1 VAGLLDQIAGLADT
15 PQKRAALA
23 ALVGELEKNPAHPP
37 ERFNRGVRNVA
48 GGMAKAIGEG
58 IAFPRKYMETY
69 QPGSMAADN
78 PAATEWAAGTAM
90 NMVGAPMLTGGVP
103 GMGAGIRAYHG
114 SPHDF
119 DRFDMSKI
127 GTGEGAQAYGHGL
140 YFAENPAVALEYKT
154 KLAGGATIEGK
165 DAFRGWDWLNS
176 TSRGMASHAL
186 KEAKQYGYSGDEAV
200 RTAIERL
207 KIPDGAG
214 QSERM
219 HYVDAQN
226 AIGSLIGKQWETSPG
241 RMYEVNINAAPEQ
254 FLDWDRPLAQHGEPA
269 KRALNEAWGLPSPEA
284 QANMTG
290 RDVYSTIAQTRGG
303 ERMIGQGSKQWGPVP
318 FANEP
323 AATEFFR
330 EAGIPGIKYLD
341 QGSRATSGGEL
352 IDVFKGPDGWQS
364 KIRVDNRTGIDFQS
378 PAQMFTTSKPYASRA
393 EAEAWAK
400 EKIGGGTNNYVVFDD
415 KIIEILRKYGLAGL
429 AAMPALA
436 NAPQLE
442 QAQ

>member
-23 ALVGELEKNPAHPP
+23 ALVGELERNPAHPP

-90 NMVGAPMLTGGVP
+90 NMVGAPALTGGVP

-140 YFAENPAVALEYKT
+140 YFAENPKVAEEYKSR
-154 KLAGGATIEGK
+154 LASNKVTLPADFISSQKADDLRGAGFGDKAIFMANQFLRDSRGDVGAALKGLGDIHLTNGSQAAK
-165 DAFRGWDWLNS
+165 DAADVIRAFS
-176 TSRGMASHAL
+176 PQFKH
-186 KEAKQYGYSGDEAV
+186 
-200 RTAIERL
+200 ER
-207 KIPDGAG
+207 
-214 QSERM
+214 
-219 HYVDAQN
+219 
-226 AIGSLIGKQWETSPG
+226 G

-254 FLDWDRPLAQHGEPA
+254 FLSSDLNLNKQSPAVKEALWKSGIYQEGPYRSGALAYQDLADRGTVGQ
-269 KRALNEAWGLPSPEA
+269 GL
-284 QANMTG
+284 
-290 RDVYSTIAQTRGG
+290 G
-303 ERMIGQGSKQWGPVP
+303 ERQ
-318 FANEP
+318 
-323 AATEFFR
+323 AAASAALR

-341 QGSRATSGGEL
+341 QGSRQVSGGEL
-352 IDVFKGPDGWQS
+352 IDVFKGPQGWQS
-364 KIRVDNRTGIDFQS
+364 KIRMNRPNGEQY
-378 PAQMFTTSKPYASRA
+378 FTTSAPHQTEDAARS
-393 EAEAWAK
+393 WAMG
-400 EKIGGGTNNYVVFDD
+400 KIQTPGTNNYVVFDD
-415 KIIEILRKYGLAGL
+415 KLIEILRKYGLAGL

>member
-90 NMVGAPMLTGGVP
+90 NMVGAPALTGGVP

-140 YFAENPAVALEYKT
+140 YFAERPEVARQYRDNLSGFGFDFSGSGKPVNADLSRILSDLQREKPGLIPGDYIDLAVE
-154 KLAGGATIEGK
+154 KLRAQQK
-165 DAFRGWDWLNS
+165 DAAKAGDFDWYNKAANLES
-176 TSRGMASHAL
+176 
-186 KEAKQYGYSGDEAV
+186 EAFHLRK
-200 RTAIERL
+200 
-207 KIPDGAG
+207 
-214 QSERM
+214 
-219 HYVDAQN
+219 DAPQT
-226 AIGSLIGKQWETSPG
+226 KG

-254 FLDWDRPLAQHGEPA
+254 FLDWDRPLSGQPANVMGAAQKLDPTFVKKYPGEDD
-269 KRALNEAWGLPSPEA
+269 LPSGQALYNYLRANRGTVTTSEA
-284 QANMTG
+284 L
-290 RDVYSTIAQTRGG
+290 
-303 ERMIGQGSKQWGPVP
+303 
-318 FANEP
+318 
-323 AATEFFR
+323 R

-341 QGSRATSGGEL
+341 QGSRGAGS
-352 IDVFKGPDGWQS
+352 
-364 KIRVDNRTGIDFQS
+364 
-378 PAQMFTTSKPYASRA
+378 
-393 EAEAWAK
+393 
-400 EKIGGGTNNYVVFDD
+400 GTNNYVVFDD

>member
-23 ALVGELEKNPAHPP
+23 ALVGELERNPAHPP

-90 NMVGAPMLTGGVP
+90 NMVGAPALTGGVP

-140 YFAENPAVALEYKT
+140 YFAENPKVAREYRDKFQKGPDGT
-154 KLAGGATIEGK
+154 VRGVPVAKLPSSEFLAAENLREHINRGLPFAEAKETLLKELADAKLSGVAGSAGFGDVI
-165 DAFRGWDWLNS
+165 N
-176 TSRGMASHAL
+176 AL
-186 KEAKQYGYSGDEAV
+186 KNIGPGDVNFPRA
-200 RTAIERL
+200 
-207 KIPDGAG
+207 
-214 QSERM
+214 
-219 HYVDAQN
+219 
-226 AIGSLIGKQWETSPG
+226 

-254 FLDWDRPLAQHGEPA
+254 FLDFDAPLTRQPSPVQEIFPQISKPHDYTVRPNQSGKSWSVFHPGGWIPNGAQNFYKSEAAAMAAADAMNA
-269 KRALNEAWGLPSPEA
+269 KR
-284 QANMTG
+284 
-290 RDVYSTIAQTRGG
+290 TIQDL
-303 ERMIGQGSKQWGPVP
+303 VP
-318 FANEP
+318 RNLDQVN
-323 AATEFFR
+323 TMR

-341 QGSRATSGGEL
+341 QGSRGSGEGTS
-352 IDVFKGPDGWQS
+352 
-364 KIRVDNRTGIDFQS
+364 
-378 PAQMFTTSKPYASRA
+378 
-393 EAEAWAK
+393 
-400 EKIGGGTNNYVVFDD
+400 NYVLFRDD
-415 KIIEILRKYGLAGL
+415 IIEILKKYGIAGL
-429 AAMPALA
+429 SALPALQ

>member
-48 GGMAKAIGEG
+48 GGMAKAIGDS

-90 NMVGAPMLTGGVP
+90 NMVGAPALTGGVP

-140 YFAENPAVALEYKT
+140 YFAEKPEVARQYRDSLSAKDIRLGPHQYFTPKNYSVTQIVGEHQSNPTRLVQELEKYK
-154 KLAGGATIEGK
+154 AT
-165 DAFRGWDWLNS
+165 
-176 TSRGMASHAL
+176 
-186 KEAKQYGYSGDEAV
+186 
-200 RTAIERL
+200 
-207 KIPDGAG
+207 GAG
-214 QSERM
+214 NPYAHVE
-219 HYVDAQN
+219 DAQKIIDSIK
-226 AIGSLIGKQWETSPG
+226 AGTFIPAGPGK
-241 RMYEVNINAAPEQ
+241 MYEVSINAAPEQ
-254 FLDWDRPLAQHGEPA
+254 FLDWDRPLSGQSQHVRG
-269 KRALNEAWGLPSPEA
+269 ALEQFGPKVDNPHARDA
-284 QANMTG
+284 TG
-290 RDVYSTIAQTRGG
+290 ARIYNAMQSLRYNRNSGASNDL
-303 ERMIGQGSKQWGPVP
+303 
-318 FANEP
+318 
-323 AATEFFR
+323 R

-341 QGSRATSGGEL
+341 QGSRNIPSVNLKKYQDKVDSLRAIAARDNSPEIANRLSDAEQEL
-352 IDVFKGPDGWQS
+352 QS
-364 KIRVDNRTGIDFQS
+364 MVR
-378 PAQMFTTSKPYASRA
+378 AASER
-393 EAEAWAK
+393 
-400 EKIGGGTNNYVVFDD
+400 TNNYVVFDD